1 MKYTFKFA
9 IGDWSNDGHGN
20 CEYFIVQSNKSV
32 EEVREY
38 HYQIKHVTG
47 IDIDNMCCKDNVI
60 SNDMYNLFIK
70 LGFNF
75 ETDLDINDEI
85 HCDPVLYVKLWIFL
99 LQQVDKTLKIEI
111 VDIPMLQF
119 YGFDNKGRHIE
130 ASGYG
135 LFKK

>member
-20 CEYFIVQSNKSV
+20 CEYFVVQSNKSV

-38 HYQIKHVTG
+38 HYQIKHITG

-60 SNDMYNLFIK
+60 SNDTCNLFIK

-75 ETDLDINDEI
+75 ETDLDINDGI

-111 VDIPMLQF
+111 VDIPMFQF

-130 ASGYG
+130 SSGYG